1 MTKINYHSVKE
12 FGDHDTIGYLEDDR
26 VFWTWNLGRGMA
38 PEKLLEMGAK
48 NGEDGG
54 IVFPT
59 IEEIINYIRSGERH
73 DLADEVEK
81 EFIEFI

>member
-1 MTKINYHSVKE
+1 MKTAINYHSVKE
-12 FGDHDTIGYLEDDR
+12 FGDHDTVGYMEDGR
-26 VFWTWNLGRGMA
+26 VFWCWNTGPAIEL
-38 PEKLLEMGAK
+38 EELLEMGHR

-59 IEEIINYIRSGERH
+59 IEEIVNYIRSGERH

-81 EFIEFI
+81 EFI